1 MGLRA
6 TFPRWNISYSPSFR
20 AWTARNDD
28 ATICQNTPALLCIAL
43 ALINAGNAGPGTAP
57 ARTGPVVPVAD
68 PLMPHPVTITCT
80 RCGQAFTCDAS
91 SPGARDRTCGPC
103 AVGPGPQEVQDR

>member
-6 TFPRWNISYSPSFR
+6 AFPHWNISYSPSFR
-20 AWTARNDD
+20 AWTARNDN
-28 ATICQNTPALLCIAL
+28 ATIRQNTPALLCFAL
-43 ALINAGNAGPGTAP
+43 ALIERRQRQARHGPGAD
-57 ARTGPVVPVAD
+57 GPPVPVAD

-91 SPGARDRTCGPC
+91 SPAARDRTCGPC
-103 AVGPGPQEVQDR
+103 AVGPGPQQEQDR